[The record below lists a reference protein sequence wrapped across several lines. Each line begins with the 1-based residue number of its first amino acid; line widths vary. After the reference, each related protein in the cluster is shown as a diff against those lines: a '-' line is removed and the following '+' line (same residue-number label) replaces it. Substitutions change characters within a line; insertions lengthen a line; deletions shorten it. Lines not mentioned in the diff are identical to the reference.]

1 MLRLANYTVTT
12 GKPLLVFFL
21 LGPLIGAFSTGEH
34 VLSGLPLALI
44 PVYIVGGVIAIL
56 TWILYTLA
64 MDALVP
70 IACRN
75 GFFRRVGAPFFLMVL
90 GIVIGSVMG
99 FAAFN
104 VFTCSNSRWLFGG
117 WVGCLANS
125 LQKFAALTL
134 IPGGVCG
141 GISTLFFIQKNE
153 V

>member
-1 MLRLANYTVTT
+1 MLNLGNYTVTT

-21 LGPLIGAFSTGEH
+21 LGPIIGAFSTGEH
-34 VLSGLPLALI
+34 VLSGLPWALI

-56 TWILYTLA
+56 AWILYSLA
-64 MDALVP
+64 MDVLVP

-75 GFFRRVGAPFFLMVL
+75 GFFRGDGGRFFLMVL

-104 VFTCSNSRWLFGG
+104 VIGCGNGRWLFGG
-117 WVGCLANS
+117 WLGCLANS

-141 GISTLFFIQKNE
+141 GISTLFFFQKNE